1 MATVSLGGQVHIKP
15 SAVQVATNENYVSAM
30 TTNSLRQRD
39 VSDKLVKRYGEQG
52 ITGLMELMGSKAP
65 SSNNTFEHYEEAF
78 RHNSVTA
85 TMALDADGTTVVG
98 ASATAAIRAT
108 IVAGSF
114 SENFIGTDDFAA
126 VRPGDMLRDKDGD
139 MYYVTSTAYPSAST
153 RTFVM
158 FAIGVGGTSVSKVS
172 NSTQFELAIIGN
184 AHPEGG
190 SQPDSLSPLVHEYSN
205 KCMILKESFEVTGS
219 EATNIVYVKVD
230 NEKMGSGYVWYLKG
244 ESDTYK
250 RFLDYSEIM
259 MMLGEDIANT
269 TLEATTT
276 AFKSGNNVADN
287 STLRGTQGLLPWI
300 ETDGQ
305 SMDLGSA
312 AITMADFDAI
322 VKSLDKY
329 RGAKEYAMYA
339 GIDLALD
346 VDDLLAAQGAYAA
359 GGANYGAFQNNKNMA
374 LNLGF
379 NSFTRGGYTFH
390 KKTYDLFNHPRLL
403 GASGFHY
410 GGYGVC
416 IPMDMKKDAKSGES
430 IPSLRIRYKAANG
443 YSRDMEHWL
452 TGSAVLQNKTNTTDV
467 LQSHYRCER
476 GFEGFAANRYML
488 IKKS

>member
-15 SAVQVATNENYVSAM
+15 SAVQIATNENYVSNL

-65 SSNNTFEHYEEAF
+65 SSNTTFEHYEEAF
-78 RHNSVTA
+78 RHNSVSA
-85 TMALDADGTTVVG
+85 TFSS
-98 ASATAAIRAT
+98 ASANNSAAVTLTLASDSYQSNF
-108 IVAGSF
+108 AGGT
-114 SENFIGTDDFAA
+114 SEYSP
-126 VRPGDMLRDKDGD
+126 VRPGDILRDKDGD
-139 MYYVTSTAYPSAST
+139 MFYVISTQFPSAST
-153 RTFVM
+153 YTVKVHSIDG
-158 FAIGVGGTSVSKVS
+158 ANVAKTSDP
-172 NSTQFELAIIGN
+172 FEFAIIGN

-190 SQPDSLSPLVHEYSN
+190 SQPDSLSPLIHEYSN

-219 EATNIVYVKVD
+219 EATNVVYVKVD

-250 RFLDYSEIM
+250 RFMDYSEIM
-259 MMLGEDIANT
+259 MMLGEDITNSTLTSSATPVT
-269 TLEATTT
+269 TE
-276 AFKSGNNVADN
+276 FQGGNNVANN

-312 AITMADFDAI
+312 SITMADFDAVI
-322 VKSLDKY
+322 KSLDKY

-339 GIDLALD
+339 GIDLSLD

-359 GGANYGAFQNNKNMA
+359 GGANYGTFQNNKNMA

-403 GASGFHY
+403 GATGFNY

-416 IPMDMKKDAKSGES
+416 IPMDMRKDAKSGES

-452 TGSAVLQNKTNTTDV
+452 TGSAILQNKTNTTDV

>member
-1 MATVSLGGQVHIKP
+1 MATVNIPSGMLIKP
-15 SAVQVATNENYVSAM
+15 SAVQVATNENYVSAL
-30 TTNSLRQRD
+30 TATSGQFRQRD
-39 VSDKLVKRYGEQG
+39 VSEKLVKRYGEQG
-52 ITGLMELMGSKAP
+52 ITGLLELMGSKAP
-65 SSNNTFEHYEEAF
+65 CSNTSFEHYEETY
-78 RHNSVTA
+78 RHHSITA
-85 TMALDADGTTVVG
+85 QFSS
-98 ASATAAIRAT
+98 ASANNAT
-108 IVAGSF
+108 EVTLTLQS
-114 SENFIGTDDFAA
+114 SSYNENFIGGDDYSA
-126 VRPGDMLRDKDGD
+126 VRPGDILRDKDGD
-139 MYYVTSTAYPSAST
+139 MWYVISSQMPSAST
-153 RTFVM
+153 RTVKVHSIDG
-158 FAIGVGGTSVSKVS
+158 ANQAKTGTGDDYE
-172 NSTQFELAIIGN
+172 FAIIGN

-190 SQPDSLSPLVHEYSN
+190 IQPDGLSPLVHEYSN

-250 RFLDYSEIM
+250 RFMDYSEIM
-259 MMLGEDIANT
+259 MMLGEDITNATLEGVNT
-269 TLEATTT
+269 TFESGT
-276 AFKSGNNVADN
+276 AQSNSG
-287 STLRGTQGLLPWI
+287 LRGTQGLLPWI

-312 AITMADFDAI
+312 SITMADFDAI
-322 VKSLDKY
+322 IKSLDKY
-329 RGAKEYAMYA
+329 RGAKEYAMYS
-339 GIDLALD
+339 GINLSLD
-346 VDDLLAAQGAYAA
+346 IDDLLASQGAYAA
-359 GGANYGAFQNNKNMA
+359 GGANYGAFQNSKDMA

-403 GASGFHY
+403 GATGFNY
-410 GGYGVC
+410 NGYGVC
-416 IPMDMKKDAKSGES
+416 IPMDMQKDAKSGDS

-452 TGSAVLQNKTNTTDV
+452 TGSAVLANKTNTKDV

>member
-1 MATVSLGGQVHIKP
+1 MATVNIPSGMLIKP
-15 SAVQVATNENYVSAM
+15 SAVQVATNENYVSAL
-30 TTNSLRQRD
+30 TATSGQFRQRD
-39 VSDKLVKRYGEQG
+39 VSEKLVKRYGEQG

-65 SSNNTFEHYEEAF
+65 SSNTTFEHYEETF
-78 RHNSVTA
+78 VHNSITA
-85 TMALDADGTTVVG
+85 RFSS
-98 ASATAAIRAT
+98 ASANNAAEVT
-108 IVAGSF
+108 LTLQS
-114 SENFIGTDDFAA
+114 SSYNEDFIGTDDYSA
-126 VRPGDMLRDKDGD
+126 VRPGDILRDKDGD
-139 MYYVTSTAYPSAST
+139 MWYVISSQMPSATT
-153 RTFVM
+153 RTVKVHSIDGANQAKSGTGDDYEFV
-158 FAIGVGGTSVSKVS
+158 
-172 NSTQFELAIIGN
+172 IIGN

-190 SQPDSLSPLVHEYSN
+190 IQPDGLSPLIYEYSN

-244 ESDTYK
+244 EADTYK

-259 MMLGEDIANT
+259 MMLGEDITNATLEGVNT
-269 TLEATTT
+269 TFESGT
-276 AFKSGNNVADN
+276 AQSNAG
-287 STLRGTQGLLPWI
+287 LRGTQGLLPWI
-300 ETDGQ
+300 ESNGQ

-312 AITMADFDAI
+312 SITMADFDAMI
-322 VKSLDKY
+322 KSLDKY
-329 RGAKEYAMYA
+329 RGAKEYAMYS
-339 GIDLALD
+339 GINLSLD
-346 VDDLLAAQGAYAA
+346 IDDLLAAQGAYAA

-403 GASGFHY
+403 GAAGFNY
-410 GGYGVC
+410 NGYGVC
-416 IPMDMKKDAKSGES
+416 IPMDTQKDAKSGDS

-452 TGSAVLQNKTNTTDV
+452 TGSAVLANKTNTQDV